1 MADIVIQ
8 ARFIT
13 GNRVG
18 KIVLIPMLITPSDTR
33 LPFKMRR
40 RQFPLSVAFAMTK
53 QESRSDTRLCWTL
66 FT

>member
-1 MADIVIQ
+1 MADTVIQ

-18 KIVLIPMLITPSDTR
+18 KIVLIPRMLITPSDTR

-40 RQFPLSVAFAMTK
+40 R
-53 QESRSDTRLCWTL
+53 
-66 FT
+66 